1 MSTQDEV
8 ELSVHER
15 QKLARMQATLQAAD
29 PRLARVL
36 GNQVPQ
42 EPGGL
47 PPVWRHSR
55 LRFVAK
61 LTRVW
66 VGLTVVVAGL
76 ALTMVTVASSLWSSV
91 LGCLITTAG
100 LGLSGKAFERRWA
113 LQARTLPARTD
124 VAG

>member
-1 MSTQDEV
+1 MSTQDDV
-8 ELSVHER
+8 KLSVHER

-36 GNQVPQ
+36 RNEAPQ

-47 PPVWRHSR
+47 SPAWRHSR
-55 LRFVAK
+55 LRFVAQ
-61 LTRVW
+61 LSRLW

-76 ALTMVTVASSLWSSV
+76 ALTMLTVASSLWSSV
-91 LGCLITTAG
+91 LGSLITTAG
-100 LGLSGKAFERRWA
+100 LGLSGKALERRWA
-113 LQARTLPARTD
+113 LPTRTPPAKTD